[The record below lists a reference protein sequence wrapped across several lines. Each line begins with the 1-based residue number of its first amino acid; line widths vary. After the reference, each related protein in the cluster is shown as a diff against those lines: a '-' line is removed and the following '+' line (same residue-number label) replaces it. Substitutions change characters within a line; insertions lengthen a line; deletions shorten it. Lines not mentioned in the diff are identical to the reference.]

1 MTQIIPVTMDDN
13 FDVSTQVPSYSG
25 AISKVFKS
33 EHGLMEIYKQYEIE
47 LSEWPVEYEEQVLHS
62 TFGTTYCIMCGNPNN
77 PPLVMIHGLGVNSTS
92 FHNNIEQLSRKF
104 RVYLLDFPGGSGRSV
119 PSQLMLKKRDVAAWL
134 TDTISQIENRQVTVL
149 GASFGSW
156 VAVEYALTKPKQL
169 AKLILTAPPP
179 LAGKAKLKIST
190 LMKMIFLGLNKNKK
204 NMEKLCK
211 LLSAPN
217 YIPDNRT
224 VTAIYN
230 GLKYTKSF
238 KESGHTIKKNLANE
252 IMTPIHFIMG
262 EHDMLCDP
270 ASLPNHF
277 PKAHISIIEN
287 AGHLVGIEQSNN
299 FNQLIIESMAA

>member
-1 MTQIIPVTMDDN
+1 MTKIKPVTIYDDFEGVIQIPN
-13 FDVSTQVPSYSG
+13 YSG
-25 AISKVFKS
+25 TISKVFKS
-33 EHGLMEIYKQYEIE
+33 EHGLMEIYKQYELE
-47 LSEWPVEYEEQVLHS
+47 LSEWPVTYKEQVLHS

-92 FHNNIEQLSRKF
+92 FHNNIKQLSKKF

-134 TDTISQIENRQVTVL
+134 TDTISQIEDRKVTVL

-156 VAVEYALTKPKQL
+156 VAVEYALTKPKKL
-169 AKLILTAPPP
+169 SKLILTAAPP

-190 LMKMIFLGLNKNKK
+190 LMKMIFLGLNKNKA

-217 YIPDNRT
+217 YTPDNRT

-252 IMTPIHFIMG
+252 IITPIHFIMG

-277 PKAHISIIEN
+277 PKAHVTIIEN
-287 AGHLVGIEQSNN
+287 AGHLVAIEQSNP
-299 FNQLIIESMAA
+299 FNQLIIESMEA

>member
-1 MTQIIPVTMDDN
+1 
-13 FDVSTQVPSYSG
+13 
-25 AISKVFKS
+25 
-33 EHGLMEIYKQYEIE
+33 
-47 LSEWPVEYEEQVLHS
+47 
-62 TFGTTYCIMCGNPNN
+62 MCGKPDN

-92 FHNNIEQLSRKF
+92 FHNNIEQLNKKF
-104 RVYLLDFPGGSGRSV
+104 RIYLLDFPGGSGRSV
-119 PSQLMLKKRDVAAWL
+119 PSQLMLKQRNVAGWL
-134 TDTISQIENRQVTVL
+134 TDTISQIEDRKVTVL

-190 LMKMIFLGLNKNKK
+190 LMKMIFLGLNKNKA

-217 YIPDNRT
+217 YTPDNRT

-238 KESGHTIKKNLANE
+238 KESDHTIKKPLAND
-252 IMTPIHFIMG
+252 IVTPIHFIMG

-277 PKAHISIIEN
+277 PKAHITIIDN
-287 AGHLVGIEQSNN
+287 AGHLVGIEKSDH
-299 FNQLIIESMAA
+299 FNQIIIESMKA